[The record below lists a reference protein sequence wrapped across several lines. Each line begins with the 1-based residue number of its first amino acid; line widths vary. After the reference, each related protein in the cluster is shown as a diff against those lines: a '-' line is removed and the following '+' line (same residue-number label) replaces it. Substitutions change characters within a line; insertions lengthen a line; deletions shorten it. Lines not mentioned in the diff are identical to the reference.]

1 MKMLKNTCNLWI
13 AILSLISVF
22 SCLTIVGYASEKN
35 DKISVTTET
44 ASLITNSQD
53 QIERSLEK
61 VTCLL
66 LMNTNRIQVDLAE
79 LLY

>member
-61 VTCLL
+61 SN
-66 LMNTNRIQVDLAE
+66 MFATNE
-79 LLY
+79 Y